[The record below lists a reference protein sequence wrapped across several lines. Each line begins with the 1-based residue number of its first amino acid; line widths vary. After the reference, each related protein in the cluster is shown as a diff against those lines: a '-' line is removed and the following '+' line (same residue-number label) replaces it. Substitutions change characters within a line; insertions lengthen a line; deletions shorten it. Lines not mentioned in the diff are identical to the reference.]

1 MTPQAIFTF
10 AKWQVKKDSI
20 ETVLSLLPELIE
32 KSIAEEG
39 NLQYKIY
46 RGNSESN
53 LFILFEAYRDEQSLE
68 AHRSSSHFQE
78 IIVKQIVPLL
88 ENREVILTS
97 ELSYIVSYG
106 KRLSVLGD

>member
-1 MTPQAIFTF
+1 MKPQPIITF

-20 ETVLSLLPELIE
+20 QAVLNLLPELVQ

-39 NLQYKIY
+39 NSQYKIY
-46 RGNSESN
+46 RSNSESN
-53 LFILFEAYRDEQSLE
+53 LFILFEAYRDEQSLD
-68 AHRSSSHFQE
+68 AHRNSSHFHE

-97 ELSYIVSYG
+97 ELSFTT
-106 KRLSVLGD
+106 